1 MSNKAGGKRIGS
13 GRKKGVVGLEKTK
26 VMVYIRKRV
35 SKNLDTLLSAQ
46 LQLARGCSFLYKAV
60 TKGTG
65 KTSKKERVLVTDK
78 NEISDYLDGKFE
90 GMQDYYYVTTEK
102 PDNKAIE
109 SLLDRALGKST
120 SNLDVKSD
128 GKPIPILSAIFEDKS

>member
-1 MSNKAGGKRIGS
+1 MNNKTDGKRMGA
-13 GRKKGVVGLEKTK
+13 GRKKGEVGLEKAAA
-26 VMVYIRKRV
+26 MEYIKKRV
-35 SKNLDTLLSAQ
+35 SKNLDTLINLQ
-46 LQLARGCSFLYKAV
+46 LQLACGCSYSYKAV

-65 KTSKKERVLVTDK
+65 KASGKEKMLVTDK
-78 NEISDYLDGKFE
+78 DEIRDYFDGVPE
-90 GMQDYYYVTTEK
+90 GNQDYYCITTEK

-128 GKPIPILSAIFEDKS
+128 GKPIPILAAIFDDK